1 MTEVTPPLPGLSPVN
16 GKAVTARLIGGSLSS
31 DAGLLALRE
40 VERRLDVA
48 GRLAACV
55 EDPRDPTRTLHSV
68 ADILRLRILM
78 VAAGYEDGI
87 DANVLRADPVF
98 KMALE
103 RTPGARDLCSQSTIS
118 RLENLPDRR
127 TLLKMARAMVGLYCA
142 SFAQVPK
149 RIVLDID
156 DTFDAVHGG
165 RELRLFNAHY
175 DDYGFQPIVVFDGA
189 GRFVAAVLRPARRP
203 KGREIAAHLRRLI
216 GAIRSHWPRVEILLR
231 GDGHDCAPEV
241 LDLCR
246 ATGVDFVFGLPTT
259 SVLRRHVAALE
270 ASTTARAATADG
282 GTVRRFKE
290 FHDGAASWSRVERIV
305 ARVEAGPLGCDTRF
319 VVTSLTKGTGKAIYE
334 RLYCARGQAETHI
347 KAWTAHLAAD
357 RTCLTPAP
365 PPTSCVFAGLARPHR
380 GHGPGSLLHAG
391 AYWLMWT
398 LRAALPRRSPWR
410 RAQFDTL
417 RLRLIKIAA
426 RVVEMKTRITV
437 HLPSACPAAP
447 VMRMLLER
455 LPRKAPI

>member
-1 MTEVTPPLPGLSPVN
+1 MS
-16 GKAVTARLIGGSLSS
+16 ARFDGGSLSS

-48 GRLAACV
+48 GRLADCV
-55 EDPRDPTRTLHSV
+55 DDPRDPARTVHNV
-68 ADILRLRILM
+68 ADILRFRMLM
-78 VAAGYEDGI
+78 IAAGYEDGI
-87 DANVLRADPVF
+87 DANALRSDPVF

-103 RTPGARDLCSQSTIS
+103 RLPGERDLCLQSTIS

-127 TLLKMARAMVGLYCA
+127 MLLRMARGMVELYCA
-142 SFAQVPK
+142 SFAQVPQ

-165 RELRLFNAHY
+165 QQLRLFNAHY
-175 DDYGFQPIVVFDGA
+175 DEYGFQPIVVSDGA
-189 GRFVAAVLRPARRP
+189 GRFVTAVLRPAKRP

-216 GAIRSHWPRVEILLR
+216 GAIRKHWPRVEILLR
-231 GDGHDCAPEV
+231 GDGHYCAPEV

-246 ATGVDFVFGLPTT
+246 ARGVDFVFGLPTT
-259 SVLRRHVAALE
+259 SVLRRHVTTLE
-270 ASTTARAATADG
+270 AATTARAAAVD

-290 FHDGAASWSRVERIV
+290 FHDAAASWSRVERIV

-319 VVTSLTKGTGKAIYE
+319 VVTSLTRGAGKAIYE
-334 RLYCARGQAETHI
+334 RLYCARGQAENHI
-347 KAWTAHLAAD
+347 KAWKAHLAAD
-357 RTCLTPAP
+357 RT
-365 PPTSCVFAGLARPHR
+365 SCTKAAANQLR
-380 GHGPGSLLHAG
+380 LCLHAG

-410 RAQFDTL
+410 RAQVDTL

-426 RVVEMKTRITV
+426 RVVEIKTRITV
-437 HLPSACPAAP
+437 HLPSACLAAP
-447 VMRMLLER
+447 VMRLLFER
-455 LPRKAPI
+455 LPRMAPI